1 MYYIK
6 KLLYRGNKARRR
18 SRLKRRKTA
27 AKTGLFFQFS
37 PNIPSSASA
46 QSFQPRLMALESDLQ
61 LQALLLN
68 YNNSN
73 KNNDGMGGDSFQQQ
87 HMQPACDMDPTI
99 LEFYPDHH
107 FRHLT
112 ELAQKKGDYLQLNA
126 KVTFEKMEL
135 L

>member
-1 MYYIK
+1 
-6 KLLYRGNKARRR
+6 
-18 SRLKRRKTA
+18 
-27 AKTGLFFQFS
+27 
-37 PNIPSSASA
+37 
-46 QSFQPRLMALESDLQ
+46 MALESDLQ

-73 KNNDGMGGDSFQQQ
+73 KNNGGMGGDSFQQQ

-126 KVTFEKMEL
+126 KVTFEKMEIL
-135 L
+135 QKLPFTWDIGHSRSCSCSTQVEATLAT